1 MDTAALRTELVGRLI
16 EHCSQLSVTGAER
29 ALADSL
35 EQRYQDRGDPV
46 VRVGD
51 SLVVGAPVAGRPT
64 VLLVGHLDVVPP
76 TDDDAVPHVTVLA
89 DGTKVVVGRGT
100 SDMKS
105 GNVVAMHLMEDAAL
119 RSASRW
125 SLAVLLYAGEEG
137 PATGNQLRAVL
148 DAVPWLTDAVLAIV
162 LEPTDGQVELGCL
175 GGIHARVTFHGA
187 AAHSARPWQGR
198 NALSAAGAFLAA
210 LDSRSPVTRIVD
222 GIDFRDVLVPTQAW
236 TGGLGPGGP
245 GSAPMNV
252 VPEVFTVNVNLRFAP
267 SRDLETAE
275 AELRAEI
282 AELVGADADV
292 TVEVI
297 DHAPPAP
304 PRRDDPVVSDFVSAL
319 GAPVAG
325 KQAWTDVARFTER
338 GVPALNFGPG
348 ATAQAHQRGEWV
360 EVEAMVRARTRL
372 AAFLTGD
379 AT

>member
-1 MDTAALRTELVGRLI
+1 
-16 EHCSQLSVTGAER
+16 
-29 ALADSL
+29 
-35 EQRYQDRGDPV
+35 
-46 VRVGD
+46 
-51 SLVVGAPVAGRPT
+51 
-64 VLLVGHLDVVPP
+64 
-76 TDDDAVPHVTVLA
+76 
-89 DGTKVVVGRGT
+89 
-100 SDMKS
+100 
-105 GNVVAMHLMEDAAL
+105 
-119 RSASRW
+119 
-125 SLAVLLYAGEEG
+125 
-137 PATGNQLRAVL
+137 
-148 DAVPWLTDAVLAIV
+148 
-162 LEPTDGQVELGCL
+162 
-175 GGIHARVTFHGA
+175 
-187 AAHSARPWQGR
+187 
-198 NALSAAGAFLAA
+198 
-210 LDSRSPVTRIVD
+210 
-222 GIDFRDVLVPTQAW
+222 
-236 TGGLGPGGP
+236 
-245 GSAPMNV
+245 MNV
-252 VPEVFTVNVNLRFAP
+252 VPEAFTVNVNLRFAP

-360 EVEAMVRARTRL
+360 EVEAMVKARTRL